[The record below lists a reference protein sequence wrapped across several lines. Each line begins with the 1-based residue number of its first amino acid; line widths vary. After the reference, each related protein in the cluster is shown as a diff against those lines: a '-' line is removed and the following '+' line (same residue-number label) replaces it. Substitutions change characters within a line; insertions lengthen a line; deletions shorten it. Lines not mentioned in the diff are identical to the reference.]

1 MVKKMCESK
10 PEGRRRRTGR
20 PRLRWLEDV
29 ERDLRELKLK
39 RWRQKT
45 VGRGE
50 RASKGSQKAVESW
63 NK

>member
-10 PEGRRRRTGR
+10 PEGRRRTGR

-29 ERDLRELKLK
+29 ERDLREVKLK
-39 RWRQKT
+39 RWRQKA
-45 VGRGE
+45 VDRGE
-50 RASKGSQKAVESW
+50 GVSTGSQKAVEPW